1 MFYSFYEYGTVFVA
15 KNKLI
20 HFNEK
25 CILSLWYDMKGI
37 SILVALA
44 IVSGIVLSQ
53 EAFADSDLPTKD
65 EKQFMAGLYL
75 VGFVGIYGGVIYLH
89 KSTEIKSTPKRD

>member
-1 MFYSFYEYGTVFVA
+1 
-15 KNKLI
+15 
-20 HFNEK
+20 
-25 CILSLWYDMKGI
+25 MKGI

-44 IVSGIVLSQ
+44 IVSGIVLCQ
-53 EAFADSDLPTKD
+53 EAFADSDPPTKD

>member
-1 MFYSFYEYGTVFVA
+1 MFVA

-25 CILSLWYDMKGI
+25 CILSPWYDMKGI

-53 EAFADSDLPTKD
+53 EAFADSDPPTKD
-65 EKQFMAGLYL
+65 EKQFMSGLYL
-75 VGFVGIYGGVIYLH
+75 VGFVVIYGGVIYLR
-89 KSTEIKSTPKRD
+89 KSMEIKSTPK

>member
-1 MFYSFYEYGTVFVA
+1 
-15 KNKLI
+15 
-20 HFNEK
+20 
-25 CILSLWYDMKGI
+25 MKGI

-53 EAFADSDLPTKD
+53 EAFADSDPPTKD

-89 KSTEIKSTPKRD
+89 KSTEIKSTSK